1 MQNERGRWRRGGGS
15 PVCAVSGASTSC
27 DDVCGRVAVD
37 ANVALTMPVANN
49 TNRQPVSR
57 PPLSLP
63 ADNPNKKQWK
73 KSRIRHAVQCNSNSY
88 GSSRSSAECPRPSPR
103 IIFANLFFVFSTET
117 TTRSLHNMHFS
128 FGAEK
133 HEKIDSS
140 HNGGHPEHYGTHVC
154 RHAGE
159 WVCAAACVRVRVCK
173 CVFRQYTH

>member
-63 ADNPNKKQWK
+63 ADNPNEKQWK

-88 GSSRSSAECPRPSPR
+88 GNSSSSSSAECPRPSPR

-140 HNGGHPEHYGTHVC
+140 HNGGHPEHY
-154 RHAGE
+154 
-159 WVCAAACVRVRVCK
+159 ACVSACG
-173 CVFRQYTH
+173 